1 MKTEDIDF
9 SEKWQRPN
17 DLFGRFLDSLAVY
30 LAVFGGLVLIVI
42 VSINFFS
49 ILGRFLFSSPLVG
62 DFELVEMGCAV
73 AVASFLPLC
82 FMRKGNVIVDF
93 ITAGLA
99 YRMKG
104 YLDTSGSLVFGLV
117 AGFFAWRMCFGAR
130 DMMYYNEET
139 MLLQIPVWIPFLPVI
154 FSFFVLSVCCF
165 YDAVRDGRKL
175 LFKV

>member
-1 MKTEDIDF
+1 MKTEEIDF

-17 DLFGRFLDSLAVY
+17 GLFGRFLAWVAVC

-42 VSINFFS
+42 VSISFLS

-93 ITAGLA
+93 VTAGLPSW
-99 YRMKG
+99 MTDF
-104 YLDTSGSLVFGLV
+104 LDTLGSLVFGLV
-117 AGFFAWRMCFGAR
+117 AGFFAWRMCFGAK

-139 MLLQIPVWIPFLPVI
+139 MLLQIPVWIPFLPVV

-165 YDAVRDGRKL
+165 YVAGRDGRKL
-175 LFKV
+175 LLKV